1 MALISLFFFFFNIE
15 FQPMSSTFDDC
26 ALYHQTKTS
35 INFWFRWELNP
46 RTLIQPSDILPVKL
60 TKTHGTEKS

>member
-1 MALISLFFFFFNIE
+1 
-15 FQPMSSTFDDC
+15 MSSTFDDC
-26 ALYHQTKTS
+26 ALYHQTKIS